1 MPPLYMNRDYIE
13 RRNYLKEKLE
23 SLGFELTAQPE
34 GAFYIFPS
42 IKRFTENDFEFCVD
56 VLEKAHLA
64 MVPGSSFTDIG
75 KGYIRIS
82 YAYDMETLK
91 KRNASIRK
99 LFTATLSRSNDHSN

>member
-1 MPPLYMNRDYIE
+1 MI
-13 RRNYLKEKLE
+13 
-23 SLGFELTAQPE
+23 
-34 GAFYIFPS
+34 
-42 IKRFTENDFEFCVD
+42 FEFCVD

-91 KRNASIRK
+91 RNASIRK
-99 LFTATLSRSNDHSN
+99 LFTPTLSRSNDHSNYINSLENIYS